1 MARNIGATLSLNNG
15 NFFTNM
21 KSAISAS
28 NNLKSTLNGTTTGMK
43 TFGSQ
48 SSSTG
53 NIITSLASKAAVA
66 VGAFVSIRQ
75 AVNFGKDVVNT
86 GMQFEQGM
94 ANVSAISG
102 ATGAEL
108 TALSDKAKEMGTTT
122 KFSALEAAD
131 AMSYMGM
138 AGWNS
143 SQMIDGIA
151 GIMNLAAAS
160 GEELASVSDI
170 VTDALTAF
178 GLKAS
183 DSAQFADVLAVASS
197 KSNTNVSLLGESF
210 KNVAATAGA
219 MGYSMQ
225 DTTTALGLMA
235 NAGIK
240 GSDAGT
246 SLRGVMT
253 RLAKPTAEVK
263 QAMTALGISAVNTD
277 GSMKPLSTLIP
288 ELQTAFSSLTDSE
301 KGQYAT
307 MIAGKNALSGFLSI
321 VNSSPD
327 DFYSLSDA
335 INNSE
340 GAAQSMADTM
350 NDTVSGKLTL
360 LKSQFEGVK
369 IAIFDALG
377 SSQFKGVLQSMSDG
391 LGALTPSISGVTVAI
406 GNGLFYAIQGIYN
419 IGMTVFTA
427 VKTAVEN
434 NQPAIERLHTAF
446 DNVKNSIIN
455 AFSGNGTALIQTL
468 ANVIIPT
475 LCNSLSLVLNIASG
489 VISVASTL
497 SPVIA
502 GIAGAVT
509 AYKIAVTA
517 ANVVEGIRNGLIAFS
532 AVMTGT
538 QAAAFAPLTTA
549 TIAQIAA
556 TSALNVVTGVF
567 GAIMTFV
574 TSPIGLVVIAIGAV
588 IAIGVALYKHW
599 DTVKQWAGNLWNGIK
614 NIFNGI
620 KNTISNAWN
629 GVKETAS
636 NVWGAVKDIVS
647 EKLNNIKTA
656 YQEHGGG
663 IKGAAAGA
671 MEAVKGT
678 LLSIISRAVN
688 SVRLL
693 TA

>member
-588 IAIGVALYKHW
+588 IAIGVALDRKS
-599 DTVKQWAGNLWNGIK
+599 TR
-614 NIFNGI
+614 
-620 KNTISNAWN
+620 
-629 GVKETAS
+629 
-636 NVWGAVKDIVS
+636 
-647 EKLNNIKTA
+647 LNSSHT
-656 YQEHGGG
+656 
-663 IKGAAAGA
+663 
-671 MEAVKGT
+671 
-678 LLSIISRAVN
+678 
-688 SVRLL
+688 
-693 TA
+693 

>member
-614 NIFNGI
+614 ILWNTNRCFYFYPPCLCPAKFN
-620 KNTISNAWN
+620 A
-629 GVKETAS
+629 
-636 NVWGAVKDIVS
+636 
-647 EKLNNIKTA
+647 
-656 YQEHGGG
+656 EHR
-663 IKGAAAGA
+663 IYDWIIRI
-671 MEAVKGT
+671 
-678 LLSIISRAVN
+678 LLFIY
-688 SVRLL
+688 LL
-693 TA
+693 KFYAHRTDFL

>member
-1 MARNIGATLSLNNG
+1 
-15 NFFTNM
+15 
-21 KSAISAS
+21 
-28 NNLKSTLNGTTTGMK
+28 
-43 TFGSQ
+43 
-48 SSSTG
+48 
-53 NIITSLASKAAVA
+53 
-66 VGAFVSIRQ
+66 
-75 AVNFGKDVVNT
+75 
-86 GMQFEQGM
+86 
-94 ANVSAISG
+94 
-102 ATGAEL
+102 
-108 TALSDKAKEMGTTT
+108 
-122 KFSALEAAD
+122 
-131 AMSYMGM
+131 
-138 AGWNS
+138 
-143 SQMIDGIA
+143 
-151 GIMNLAAAS
+151 
-160 GEELASVSDI
+160 
-170 VTDALTAF
+170 
-178 GLKAS
+178 
-183 DSAQFADVLAVASS
+183 
-197 KSNTNVSLLGESF
+197 
-210 KNVAATAGA
+210 

-502 GIAGAVT
+502 GIAGTVT

-636 NVWGAVKDIVS
+636 NVWGAVKDTVS

-671 MEAVKGT
+671 MEAVKGYYT
-678 LLSIISRAVN
+678 AGYTFINNLTGGKLGQVVDSVKTKLSPMVNTVKEKLSGVKDAFQSAFSNALSLLRIHITKAHSSLWQIR
-688 SVRLL
+688 
-693 TA
+693 